1 MGCHTDVGKC
11 PNCGEEMDAGM
22 GHNLFHTVWGTCFNC
37 GFTYDTVVK
46 YLTLEELNQE
56 RDDRDL
62 DAFKELPEQKEI

>member
-1 MGCHTDVGKC
+1 
-11 PNCGEEMDAGM
+11 MDAGM

>member
-1 MGCHTDVGKC
+1 MGCHTDVGEC
-11 PNCGEEMDAGM
+11 PNCGKETEVGM
-22 GHNLFHTVWGTCFNC
+22 SNSPFDSVWGACFNC